1 MAETKPVTVSAE
13 SCRGTPVVLI
23 NVTQAQPQE
32 EHQPDTS
39 KRGGD
44 EDVEEEQTD
53 SGVSQMQQ
61 RAPRIIR
68 PDDEGELGR
77 FVDLGVGRGIDASDP
92 KLAIPG

>member
-1 MAETKPVTVSAE
+1 MADTKPAAIAAE
-13 SCRGTPVVLI
+13 SGKGTPVILI
-23 NVTQAQPQE
+23 NVAQTQPQE

-68 PDDEGELGR
+68 QDDEGELGR
-77 FVDLGVGRGIDASDP
+77 FVDLGLGRGIDASDP